1 MYESTIHFDSVDGAK
16 CLEIPLEEVDEIF
29 FNEDEANPEATAKA
43 KAICA
48 SCPLVETC
56 LIEALKPNKLTQL
69 STTGI
74 WGGSTTE
81 ERAIIRRNKP
91 KLIELHLTKLIE
103 EYGEKND

>member
-1 MYESTIHFDSVDGAK
+1 MVYFETLEGAK
-16 CLEIPLEEVDEIF
+16 CTELPLEVVDKLF
-29 FNEDEANPEATAKA
+29 FQEEDLEAIPKA

-56 LIEALKPNKLTQL
+56 LVEALKPNKQTQL

-91 KLIELHLTKLIE
+91 KLITLHITKLMD
-103 EYGEKND
+103 EYGEPSNNE